1 MTTIVNMSRRDV
13 VKGIGGL
20 TGLVLGFQI
29 GSRPFPFAAA
39 AEAAAAAPT
48 SFNPNVYLAIDETG
62 LVTIVAHR
70 SEMGTGIRTGL
81 PMVLADEL
89 EADWTRV
96 KVIQAQGDPKYG
108 DQNTDGSRSVRQFYQ
123 PMRVAGASARLM
135 LEAAAAQM
143 WGVDAKDCRARN
155 HMVVHV
161 PTGRQLSFGDVAKV
175 AATLQVPPDDHM
187 ELRFKPASER
197 RYVGKPI
204 PIVDLDDILRGNAT
218 YGIDVVLP
226 GMKYASIERCPVY
239 GGKVATFDATDALKV
254 PGVVQVV
261 AISET
266 PIPSGFNPLGGV
278 AVIASN
284 TWAAQ
289 QGRQKLKITWDF
301 GPNASHDSIA
311 YRAQLEATA
320 KQPGHVVRSQG
331 NVDDAIASAARHIS
345 ADYFV
350 PYYAH
355 APMEVPNAVANVVGD
370 HCEVWAPT
378 QFPQAARTTVAEVL
392 GLPFENVAVNVT
404 LLGGAFGRKSKPDY
418 VAEAAL
424 LSRQLG
430 APVKVIWTREDE
442 IQHDYYHAICAQ
454 HLEAGIAA
462 DGRTTAWLHRTVFPA
477 IEATFQPDVTY
488 GSAGELQQGVTDMPY
503 AIANVRCEN
512 GPAANHVR
520 IGWYRS
526 VYNVPHAFAVCSFA
540 DELAHAAG
548 KDPVEYLRE
557 LLGDPRK
564 LDFAAMNVDYPNYGA
579 SLDLYPVDTGRL
591 RGVLDLVVRNSEWG
605 QTLPLRQG
613 RGVAVHRSFLTYVA
627 AIVHVAVGSDGQ
639 VTVPRVDVALDCGLV
654 VNPDRVRAQF
664 EGAAIM
670 GISNTLFSNIS
681 IKQGRIEQSNF
692 SDYLVAR
699 TDITPDTHVHIVAS
713 NAPPGGVGEPGVPP
727 IAPAICNAIFAAT
740 GQRIRALPVD
750 PGQLKAT

>member
-1 MTTIVNMSRRDV
+1 MTTIVNLSRRDV

-20 TGLVLGFQI
+20 TGLVLGFHV
-29 GSRPFPFAAA
+29 GSRPFPFAEAV
-39 AEAAAAAPT
+39 AAAAAPA
-48 SFNPNVYLAIDETG
+48 SFNPNVYLAVDETG

-70 SEMGTGIRTGL
+70 SEMGTGIRTAL

-96 KVIQAQGDPKYG
+96 KVVQAQGDPKYG
-108 DQNTDGSRSVRQFYQ
+108 DQNTDGSRSMRQFYQ
-123 PMRVAGASARLM
+123 PMRVAGASARSM
-135 LEAAAAQM
+135 LETAAAHM
-143 WGVDAKDCRARN
+143 WDVDPKDCRARN
-155 HMVVHV
+155 HVVVHV

-187 ELRFKPASER
+187 DLRFKPASER

-204 PIVDLDDILRGNAT
+204 PIVDLDDMVRGKAT

-239 GGKVATFDATDALKV
+239 GGKVVTFDPTEALKV

-261 AISET
+261 EIPAT
-266 PIPSGFNPLGGV
+266 PIPSGFYPLGGI

-289 QGRQKLKITWDF
+289 QGRQKLKVTWDF
-301 GPNASHDSIA
+301 GPNASHDSTV

-331 NVDDAIASAARHIS
+331 NVDDAFAAAARHIS

-355 APMEVPNAVANVVGD
+355 APMEVSNAVANVVGD
-370 HCEVWAPT
+370 HCEVWTPT

-392 GLPFENVAVNVT
+392 GLAFENVTVNVT

-430 APVKVIWTREDE
+430 APVKVTWTREDE
-442 IQHDYYHAICAQ
+442 IRHDYYHAICAQ

-477 IEATFQPDVTY
+477 IEATFQPDVVY

-512 GPAANHVR
+512 EIGRAHV
-520 IGWYRS
+520 
-526 VYNVPHAFAVCSFA
+526 
-540 DELAHAAG
+540 
-548 KDPVEYLRE
+548 
-557 LLGDPRK
+557 
-564 LDFAAMNVDYPNYGA
+564 
-579 SLDLYPVDTGRL
+579 
-591 RGVLDLVVRNSEWG
+591 
-605 QTLPLRQG
+605 
-613 RGVAVHRSFLTYVA
+613 
-627 AIVHVAVGSDGQ
+627 
-639 VTVPRVDVALDCGLV
+639 
-654 VNPDRVRAQF
+654 
-664 EGAAIM
+664 
-670 GISNTLFSNIS
+670 
-681 IKQGRIEQSNF
+681 
-692 SDYLVAR
+692 
-699 TDITPDTHVHIVAS
+699 
-713 NAPPGGVGEPGVPP
+713 
-727 IAPAICNAIFAAT
+727 
-740 GQRIRALPVD
+740 
-750 PGQLKAT
+750 